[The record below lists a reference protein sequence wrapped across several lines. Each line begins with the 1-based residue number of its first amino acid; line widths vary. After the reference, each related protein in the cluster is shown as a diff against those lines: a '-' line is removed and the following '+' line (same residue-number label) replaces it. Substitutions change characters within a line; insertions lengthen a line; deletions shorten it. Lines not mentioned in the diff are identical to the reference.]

1 MKRTFLILA
10 MSLATVF
17 AGAKGKGQP
26 AVSQEQMLDRFLS
39 YVRIDSQSTPALS
52 ADEFPMTEGQR
63 EMAAFIADE
72 IRGFAPGI
80 DCRVSEDCYVYV
92 NIPSNVRGKELPV
105 LGFSCHLDVTPECKS
120 APVKPSVIRNYQGGD
135 IRLNDSTWLKMD
147 SPQGADLKSCIGK
160 TIIHTDGSTL
170 LGGDDKCG
178 CSVVVSLIEST
189 VRDKSLKHGPLQFV
203 ICPNEDVG
211 LSAARI
217 DTTLFN
223 PEILFDIDAAG
234 IGNITRSNFTASQ
247 IIVKFIGHDA
257 HPGDAKA
264 LKYGDALAAA
274 SNYIASFPLETR
286 PERSSGLEGY
296 IHPWSMTADGN
307 NNYTVSVRIRYF
319 DRQEGE
325 KFRTYLDEA
334 LASTRTAYPNVG
346 TEILDNSIQYE
357 NVAYTMH
364 PASFDIVSRA
374 SEATGIPVRFIDER
388 GGTTAAMFCAR
399 GMNGGMCIFS
409 GQHAIH
415 SVYEYAVLEEM
426 YGSYCFALELIRG
439 TAALK

>member
-1 MKRTFLILA
+1 MKRTILTIA
-10 MSLATVF
+10 MSLTAILAEVE
-17 AGAKGKGQP
+17 GKSQP
-26 AVSQEQMLDRFLS
+26 AVSQEQMLERFLS
-39 YVRIDSQSTPALS
+39 YVRIDSQSTPAFS
-52 ADEFPMTEGQR
+52 SDEFPITEGQR
-63 EMAAFIADE
+63 EMAAFIAEE
-72 IRGFAPGI
+72 ICGFAPGI
-80 DCRVSEDCYVYV
+80 DCKVSEDCYVYV
-92 NIPSNVRGKELPV
+92 NIPSNARGKELPV

-135 IRLNDSTWLKMD
+135 IRLNDSTLLKVD
-147 SPQGADLKSCIGK
+147 SPQGTDLRNCIGK
-160 TIIHTDGSTL
+160 TIIHTDGNIL

-178 CSVVVSLIEST
+178 CSVVVSLIET
-189 VRDKSLKHGPLQFV
+189 AVKDKTLKHGPLQFV
-203 ICPNEDVG
+203 ICPNEDIG

-234 IGNITRSNFTASQ
+234 IGIITRSNFTASQ
-247 IIVKFIGHDA
+247 VIVKFIGHDA

-274 SNYIASFPLETR
+274 STYIASFPLETR

-296 IHPWSMTADGN
+296 IHPWSMTADRN

-319 DRQEGE
+319 DKQSGE

-334 LASTRTAYPNVG
+334 LASTREAYPNVG

-357 NVAYTMH
+357 NVAYSMH
-364 PASFDIVSRA
+364 PSSFDIVSRA
-374 SEATGIPVRFIDER
+374 SATTGIPVHFVDER
-388 GGTTAAMFCAR
+388 GGTTASMFCAR
-399 GMNGGMCIFS
+399 GMTGGMCLFS

-426 YGSYCFALELIRG
+426 YGSYRFALELIREVAG
-439 TAALK
+439 LK

>member
-1 MKRTFLILA
+1 
-10 MSLATVF
+10 
-17 AGAKGKGQP
+17 
-26 AVSQEQMLDRFLS
+26 
-39 YVRIDSQSTPALS
+39 
-52 ADEFPMTEGQR
+52 
-63 EMAAFIADE
+63 
-72 IRGFAPGI
+72 
-80 DCRVSEDCYVYV
+80 
-92 NIPSNVRGKELPV
+92 
-105 LGFSCHLDVTPECKS
+105 
-120 APVKPSVIRNYQGGD
+120 
-135 IRLNDSTWLKMD
+135 
-147 SPQGADLKSCIGK
+147 
-160 TIIHTDGSTL
+160 
-170 LGGDDKCG
+170 
-178 CSVVVSLIEST
+178 
-189 VRDKSLKHGPLQFV
+189 
-203 ICPNEDVG
+203 
-211 LSAARI
+211 
-217 DTTLFN
+217 
-223 PEILFDIDAAG
+223 
-234 IGNITRSNFTASQ
+234 
-247 IIVKFIGHDA
+247 
-257 HPGDAKA
+257 
-264 LKYGDALAAA
+264 
-274 SNYIASFPLETR
+274 
-286 PERSSGLEGY
+286 
-296 IHPWSMTADGN
+296 MTADGN

>member
-105 LGFSCHLDVTPECKS
+105 LGFSCHLDVTPECKG

-286 PERSSGLEGY
+286 QV
-296 IHPWSMTADGN
+296 I
-307 NNYTVSVRIRYF
+307 RIRYF